1 MKPRTAAAKPAASE
15 PAAQASALTA
25 DLFYEILMGELT
37 TRSGDPGSGYALVL
51 DAARRLRDG
60 RLFQRAVEIA
70 LQSRSGDAALAAA
83 RAWQET
89 LPNSRDARRIELQIL
104 IALNRIG
111 ETVEPLRAEVAATS
125 QIERPLL
132 MAVIARNYSRA
143 SDKKLAASVVE
154 RALVDELKSPTTG
167 GLAWATVGRLRLNA
181 GDNSGAL
188 EAARKGQ
195 ELDPASDAPA
205 GLALELI
212 GPGQPLAEPI
222 VTRYLASNTKA
233 TPDLRIAYA
242 RVLVENRRYADAAA
256 QLQTLTTARS
266 ELAEPWLLLG
276 SLQMQARQ
284 DAAAETSLKRYVE
297 LASNQG
303 KDKDKDVDPADRKRG
318 MTQAYLALSQLSE
331 RRKDFNGA
339 ERWLARIDSTD
350 ELTLAQTR
358 RAGLLARQGK
368 LPQAREVI
376 RGLPE
381 RTPEDKKQKFLAE
394 VQLLRDAKQ
403 YQAAFDMLA
412 QASAAA
418 PDDGDLVYDQAMV
431 AEKLNRLDDMERLL
445 RRLIQLKPES
455 QNAYNA
461 LGYSFADRKIRLDEA
476 RTLIQKAV
484 QLAPED
490 PFIADSLGWVE
501 FRLGNTAEAIR
512 ILEAAY
518 KTRPDPEIGAHF
530 GEVLWTVGQKDRAV
544 TIWKEA
550 LLSDSENETLQETL
564 KRLRVKP

>member
-1 MKPRTAAAKPAASE
+1 MPAAAAKPASE
-15 PAAQASALTA
+15 PDARPSALTSE
-25 DLFYEILMGELT
+25 LFYEILMGEMT
-37 TRSGDPGSGYALVL
+37 ARSGDPGSGYALVL

-60 RLFQRAVEIA
+60 KLFQRAVEIA
-70 LQSRSGDAALAAA
+70 LQSRSGDAALAAS

-111 ETVEPLRAEVAATS
+111 ETVEPLRAEIAATP
-125 QIERPLL
+125 QIEKPML
-132 MAVIARNYSRA
+132 MAVITRNYSRA
-143 SDKKLAASVVE
+143 SDKKQAASVVE
-154 RALVDELKSPTTG
+154 QALVDELKSPATG
-167 GLAWATVGRLRLNA
+167 ALAWATVGRMRLNA
-181 GDNSGAL
+181 GDTSGAL
-188 EAARKGQ
+188 DAAFKGQ
-195 ELDPASDAPA
+195 QIDPASDAPA
-205 GLALELI
+205 ALALEMI
-212 GPGQPLAEPI
+212 DPGQPLAEPI
-222 VTRYLASNTKA
+222 VTRYLANNPKA
-233 TPDLRIAYA
+233 PPDLRIAYA
-242 RVLVENRRYADAAA
+242 RVLVENRRYADSTA
-256 QLQTLTTARS
+256 QLQALTAARP

-276 SLQMQARQ
+276 SLQAQARQ
-284 DAAAETSLKRYVE
+284 DAAAETSLKRYID
-297 LASNQG
+297 LSANQ
-303 KDKDKDVDPADRKRG
+303 KDPDDRQRG
-318 MTQAYLALSQLSE
+318 TTQAYLVLSQLAE
-331 RRKDFNGA
+331 RRKDFTAA
-339 ERWLARIDSTD
+339 ERWLARVDSTD
-350 ELTLAQTR
+350 DLVVAQTR

-368 LPQAREVI
+368 LPQARELV

-403 YQAAFDMLA
+403 YQAAYDMLT

-418 PDDGDLVYDQAMV
+418 PNDSDLVYDQAMV
-431 AEKLNRLDDMERLL
+431 AEKLNRLDEMERLL
-445 RRLIQLKPES
+445 RRLIELKPEN

-501 FRLGNTAEAIR
+501 FRLGNTTEAIR

-530 GEVLWTVGQKDRAV
+530 GEVLWATGQKDRAV

-550 LLSDSENETLQETL
+550 LLSDAENETLQETL